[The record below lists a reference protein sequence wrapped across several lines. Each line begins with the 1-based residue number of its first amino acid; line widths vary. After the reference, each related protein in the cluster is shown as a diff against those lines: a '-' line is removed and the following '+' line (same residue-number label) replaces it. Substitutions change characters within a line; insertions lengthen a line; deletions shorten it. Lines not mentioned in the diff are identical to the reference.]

1 MDAKDSGDEGDVLVY
16 PPRPDATGD
25 AGDFCPPTAQTG
37 PQSKSGTFEFTGGY
51 LTLCEATLVI
61 QRGAFKSPT
70 SATVTLTRVSSEG
83 ILPSVSPSS
92 LVYAEG
98 PVFSITT
105 TPPFTEPPTLELH
118 FVPRTSGLSPDRVR
132 LAYEEPL
139 SHLYFTVPQGSYDAT
154 KSMLTSQVIKL
165 DEVNSPTR
173 NFAPMASCGS
183 DSDCLPPKTC
193 RYGQLCQ

>member
-1 MDAKDSGDEGDVLVY
+1 MIY

-25 AGDFCPPTAQTG
+25 AGDSCLPTSQIG
-37 PQSKSGTFEFTGGY
+37 KQSVSNTFDFGGGY
-51 LTLCEATLVI
+51 LTLCEATLLI

-98 PVFSITT
+98 PVFSIATT
-105 TPPFTEPPTLELH
+105 LPFTEPPSLELH
-118 FVPRTSGLSPDRVR
+118 FVHEPR
-132 LAYEEPL
+132 AYPRIG
-139 SHLYFTVPQGSYDAT
+139 SSWPTRIFSASVYSTVTKSTYDAT
-154 KSMLTSQVIKL
+154 KSTLTSQVTML
-165 DEVNSPTR
+165 DQKDSLSR
-173 NFAPMASCGS
+173 NYAPLAACGS

-193 RYGQLCQ
+193 RNSQLCQ